1 MNKTVQLFN
10 VALNK
15 WHYKNLKEVFLSS
28 QISKGYEIVKF
39 EKNFSKFINNQ
50 NFKTT
55 SDVSSSILLSLLT
68 IGIKP
73 GDEILSNPLACISTN
88 VPIVNMF
95 AKPIW
100 YDTKPFSSSPD
111 IQSLKKNFSKK
122 TKAIIVYHW
131 GGNPVEL
138 NEIYTFARKKNIPV
152 IEDAGEAF
160 GSTYSGKF
168 LGNTGSDFS
177 CFSFHAI
184 RHITSIE
191 GGGISCKLKRNIDLI
206 DKIRRFGIDQ
216 KTFRDSLGE
225 INSKSDV
232 PVAGYNLYMNNL
244 SANIANSQMS
254 KISEKIKISS
264 SNGIYY
270 DKNLKNIDNLKLYNY
285 SNNSS
290 SSFWVYTIFVH
301 RPRDLILRLKKK
313 GVQASQLHFRND
325 RYSVFKSNRNKKK
338 LKNIDVFSKTSVS
351 IPCGWWVNK
360 KQIDYIIWAIK
371 KGW

>member
-177 CFSFHAI
+177 CFSF
-184 RHITSIE
+184 
-191 GGGISCKLKRNIDLI
+191 
-206 DKIRRFGIDQ
+206 
-216 KTFRDSLGE
+216 
-225 INSKSDV
+225 V
-232 PVAGYNLYMNNL
+232 V
-244 SANIANSQMS
+244 
-254 KISEKIKISS
+254 
-264 SNGIYY
+264 
-270 DKNLKNIDNLKLYNY
+270 
-285 SNNSS
+285 
-290 SSFWVYTIFVH
+290 W
-301 RPRDLILRLKKK
+301 
-313 GVQASQLHFRND
+313 
-325 RYSVFKSNRNKKK
+325 
-338 LKNIDVFSKTSVS
+338 
-351 IPCGWWVNK
+351 
-360 KQIDYIIWAIK
+360 
-371 KGW
+371 